1 MIAEDDRSHH
11 QQKLTRQNCF
21 CGLTIAFVK
30 VESDR
35 IIRQKKI
42 KRWRLE
48 FFYARLVFD
57 DQTANWIL
65 IGRVWSADATRRAIS
80 RKRCPDLSP
89 SDKTL
94 NEKFLW
100 RKIATTC
107 RVQCVFFSWTAY
119 FSFLRPKKK
128 SLKLLLGYFR
138 SFSECADTKQFLNW
152 VQVLM
157 TKSLKV
163 AGIEPWTFQ
172 SWADSNKQASPQAA
186 SNSDNLETRRRAKEC
201 ICLQMTGQDWR
212 TKCAKCTKLTA
223 FTGLKDCGSSLLI
236 HLLESSGSRNMI
248 LWLA

>member
-48 FFYARLVFD
+48 FFLMPGWFLMIKPQIEFWLAGFDRL
-57 DQTANWIL
+57 
-65 IGRVWSADATRRAIS
+65 TRRAIS
-80 RKRCPDLSP
+80 RKRCPDLS
-89 SDKTL
+89 SGDKTL

-119 FSFLRPKKK
+119 FSLFSPHAEKLKAYRLIFPFIFL
-128 SLKLLLGYFR
+128 S
-138 SFSECADTKQFLNW
+138 W
-152 VQVLM
+152 VC
-157 TKSLKV
+157 
-163 AGIEPWTFQ
+163 W
-172 SWADSNKQASPQAA
+172 
-186 SNSDNLETRRRAKEC
+186 
-201 ICLQMTGQDWR
+201 
-212 TKCAKCTKLTA
+212 
-223 FTGLKDCGSSLLI
+223 
-236 HLLESSGSRNMI
+236 H
-248 LWLA
+248 